1 MFDDAILKAFRVVR
15 MRKAK
20 IEHDFRDKVNGCLEI
35 TNKVA
40 YDEDIDDM
48 KRCFIQAHHDDF
60 GAYPYLE
67 GNFGLKL
74 ENNWLGDI
82 LTCLKNVLHSSDGKY
97 VAEEL
102 WKMTS
107 RCLTFEE
114 KNEKTSWMDIEML
127 NRLFQALGSELID
140 FEHLYTTG
148 SLQFIGF
155 SVGAAG
161 PDFKRI
167 YVGESEMRGMM
178 GDYSLGFYEPKAIE
192 NAIVNLP
199 GFTKSLASQIRQAHP
214 TAEMK
219 EHDDAILAQVRES
232 LNNKEEIIQNILR
245 GLDCSK

>member
-20 IEHDFRDKVNGCLEI
+20 IEHDFRDEVHGCLQI
-35 TNKVA
+35 LNRVA
-40 YDEDIDDM
+40 NDEDIDNM
-48 KRCFIQAHHDDF
+48 KRCFIQAHPEDF
-60 GAYPYLE
+60 GAYPPLE
-67 GNFGLKL
+67 GNFGLRL

-114 KNEKTSWMDIEML
+114 KNEKTSWMDTEML

-148 SLQFIGF
+148 SLQFVDF
-155 SVGAAG
+155 VVRDSDLTRVTVG
-161 PDFKRI
+161 RT
-167 YVGESEMRGMM
+167 EMMSM
-178 GDYSLGFYEPKAIE
+178 LGDYALSFYEPKTIK

-199 GFTKSLASQIRQAHP
+199 GFTKSLASQIRHAHP
-214 TAEMK
+214 TAAMMEY
-219 EHDDAILAQVRES
+219 DDAILAQVRET
-232 LNNKEEIIQNILR
+232 LNNKEAIIQNILR

>member
-20 IEHDFRDKVNGCLEI
+20 IEHDFRAKVNGCLQI
-35 TNKVA
+35 LNKVS
-40 YDEDIDDM
+40 YDEDIDNM
-48 KRCFIQAHHDDF
+48 KRCFIQAHTDDF
-60 GAYPYLE
+60 GAYPQLE
-67 GNFGLKL
+67 GNFYIKL

-82 LTCLKNVLHSSDGKY
+82 LTCLKDVLHSSDGKH

-127 NRLFQALGSELID
+127 NRIFQALGSELID

-148 SLQFIGF
+148 SLQFREF
-155 SVGAAG
+155 VVRDSDLTKVTVG
-161 PDFKRI
+161 RH
-167 YVGESEMRGMM
+167 EMISMM
-178 GDYSLGFYEPKAIE
+178 SDYTLSFYEPKTIE

-214 TAEMK
+214 TAAMK
-219 EHDDAILAQVRES
+219 EHDDAMLAQVKEA
-232 LNNKEEIIQNILR
+232 LNNREEIIQNILR

>member
-20 IEHDFRDKVNGCLEI
+20 IEHDFRDAIHGRLQILNRVRDE
-35 TNKVA
+35 
-40 YDEDIDDM
+40 EDILNM
-48 KRCFIQAHHDDF
+48 KSIHIMAHPDDF
-60 GAYPYLE
+60 SEYPALE
-67 GNFGLKL
+67 GNFWLKL

-82 LTCLKNVLHSSDGKY
+82 LTCLKNVLHSSDRKY

-140 FEHLYTTG
+140 FEHLYPTG
-148 SLQFIGF
+148 SLQLNEFAVMDSNF
-155 SVGAAG
+155 TRVTVG
-161 PDFKRI
+161 RT
-167 YVGESEMRGMM
+167 EMSRML
-178 GDYSLGFYEPKAIE
+178 GDCALSFYEPKAIE

-199 GFTKSLASQIRQAHP
+199 GFTKSFASQIRQKYP

-219 EHDDAILAQVRES
+219 REDEAKLAQV
-232 LNNKEEIIQNILR
+232 KEALSDQEAMIKNILG

>member
-20 IEHDFRDKVNGCLEI
+20 IEHNFRDEINGCLKI
-35 TNKVA
+35 LNRVA
-40 YDEDIDDM
+40 DDEDIDNM
-48 KRCFIQAHHDDF
+48 KRCFIQANSDDF

-67 GNFGLKL
+67 GNFYLKL

-82 LTCLKNVLHSSDGKY
+82 LDCLKDVLHSSDGKH

-148 SLQFIGF
+148 SLQFTEF
-155 SVGAAG
+155 TVKSPG

-167 YVGESEMRGMM
+167 YIGRNEMISMM
-178 GDYSLGFYEPKAIE
+178 GSYSLGFYEPKAIE

-219 EHDDAILAQVRES
+219 EQDDAILAQVKES
-232 LNNKEEIIQNILR
+232 LNNQEAIIQNILR

>member
-20 IEHDFRDKVNGCLEI
+20 IEHDFRDRILGRLQILNRVSD
-35 TNKVA
+35 
-40 YDEDIDDM
+40 DEDILNM
-48 KRCFIQAHHDDF
+48 KSIHLMAHPDDF
-60 GAYPYLE
+60 SAYPALE
-67 GNFGLKL
+67 FNFWLKL

-82 LTCLKNVLHSSDGKY
+82 LVCLKNVLHSSDGKY

-114 KNEKTSWMDIEML
+114 KNEKTSWTDDEML
-127 NRLFQALGSELID
+127 NRLFKALCSELID

-148 SLQFIGF
+148 SLQFNEFRVMSPGLTLN
-155 SVGAAG
+155 
-161 PDFKRI
+161 RI
-167 YVGESEMRGMM
+167 YVGKSEMSRML
-178 GDYSLGFYEPKAIE
+178 GDYSLGFYEPKQIE

-199 GFTKSLASQIRQAHP
+199 GFTKSLASRIRHVHP

-219 EHDDAILAQVRES
+219 REDDAKLAQVKEA
-232 LNNKEEIIQNILR
+232 LNNQEAMIQNILG

>member
-20 IEHDFRDKVNGCLEI
+20 IEHDFRDQVNGCLQI
-35 TNKVA
+35 LNKVA
-40 YDEDIDDM
+40 YDEDIENM
-48 KRCFIQAHHDDF
+48 KRCYIQAHHDDF
-60 GAYPYLE
+60 GAYPPLE

-82 LTCLKNVLHSSDGKY
+82 LTCLKDVLHSSDGKH

-127 NRLFQALGSELID
+127 NRIFQALGSELID

-148 SLQFIGF
+148 SLQFTEF
-155 SVGAAG
+155 VVRDSDLTRVTVG
-161 PDFKRI
+161 RN
-167 YVGESEMRGMM
+167 EMMSMM

-199 GFTKSLASQIRQAHP
+199 GFTKSLATQIRHAHP

-219 EHDDAILAQVRES
+219 EHDDAMLAQIKES
-232 LNNKEEIIQNILR
+232 LNNREEIIQNILR

>member
-20 IEHDFRDKVNGCLEI
+20 IEHDFRDKVNGSLQI
-35 TNKVA
+35 LNRVA
-40 YDEDIDDM
+40 NDEDIDNM
-48 KRCFIQAHHDDF
+48 KMCWIHAHPDDF
-60 GAYPYLE
+60 SAYPALE

-82 LTCLKNVLHSSDGKY
+82 LTCLKDVLHSSDGKH

-148 SLQFIGF
+148 SLQFIEF
-155 SVGAAG
+155 VVRDSDLTRITVG
-161 PDFKRI
+161 R
-167 YVGESEMRGMM
+167 SEMMCMM
-178 GDYSLGFYEPKAIE
+178 GDYSLGFYDPKAIE

-199 GFTKSLASQIRQAHP
+199 GFTKSLASKIRQAHP

-219 EHDDAILAQVRES
+219 QHDDAILAQVKES
-232 LNNKEEIIQNILR
+232 LNNKEAIIQNLLR

>member
-1 MFDDAILKAFRVVR
+1 MFDATILKAFRVVR

-20 IEHDFRDKVNGCLEI
+20 IEHDFRESIHGRLQILNSVRDE
-35 TNKVA
+35 
-40 YDEDIDDM
+40 EDILNM
-48 KRCFIQAHHDDF
+48 KSIHIMAHPDDF
-60 GAYPYLE
+60 SEYPALE

-82 LTCLKNVLHSSDGKY
+82 LTCLKDVLHSSDGKH

-148 SLQFIGF
+148 SLQFTEF
-155 SVGAAG
+155 VVMDSNFTRVTVG
-161 PDFKRI
+161 KN
-167 YVGESEMRGMM
+167 EMMSMM
-178 GDYSLGFYEPKAIE
+178 GDYPLGFYEPKAIE
-192 NAIVNLP
+192 NAIANLP
-199 GFTKSLASQIRQAHP
+199 GLTKSLASQIRQAHP

-219 EHDDAILAQVRES
+219 REDDARLAQV
-232 LNNKEEIIQNILR
+232 KEALSDQEAMIQNILG

>member
-20 IEHDFRDKVNGCLEI
+20 IEHDFRDKVNGCLQI
-35 TNKVA
+35 LNKVA
-40 YDEDIDDM
+40 YDEDIDNM
-48 KRCFIQAHHDDF
+48 KRCYIQAHHEDF
-60 GAYPYLE
+60 GAYPPLE

-82 LTCLKNVLHSSDGKY
+82 LACLKDVLHSSDGKH

-127 NRLFQALGSELID
+127 NRIFQALGSELID

-148 SLQFIGF
+148 SLQFTEF
-155 SVGAAG
+155 VVRDSDLTRVTV
-161 PDFKRI
+161 RRN
-167 YVGESEMRGMM
+167 EMMSMM

-199 GFTKSLASQIRQAHP
+199 GFTKSLASQIRHAHP

-219 EHDDAILAQVRES
+219 EQDDAILAQVKES
-232 LNNKEEIIQNILR
+232 LNNQEAIIQNILR

>member
-20 IEHDFRDKVNGCLEI
+20 IEHDFRDEVHGCLQI

-48 KRCFIQAHHDDF
+48 KRCFIQANSDDF
-60 GAYPYLE
+60 SAYPYLE
-67 GNFGLKL
+67 GNFGLRL

-82 LTCLKNVLHSSDGKY
+82 LTCLKDVLHSSDGKH

-148 SLQFIGF
+148 SLHFIGF

-167 YVGESEMRGMM
+167 YVGETEMRGML
-178 GDYSLGFYEPKAIE
+178 GDYQDLFYEPKTIK
-192 NAIVNLP
+192 NAIVNLS

-214 TAEMK
+214 TAAMK
-219 EHDDAILAQVRES
+219 EHDDAILAQVKES

>member
-1 MFDDAILKAFRVVR
+1 MFDDVILKAFRVVR

-20 IEHDFRDKVNGCLEI
+20 IEHDFRDEI
-35 TNKVA
+35 HGSLQILNRVA
-40 YDEDIDDM
+40 DDEDIDNM
-48 KRCFIQAHHDDF
+48 KKCFIQANTDDF
-60 GAYPYLE
+60 SAYPYLE

-82 LTCLKNVLHSSDGKY
+82 LTCLKDVLHSSDGKH

-114 KNEKTSWMDIEML
+114 KNEKTSWIDIEML

-148 SLQFIGF
+148 SLQFTEF
-155 SVGAAG
+155 AVRAPG
-161 PDFKRI
+161 PDLNRI
-167 YVGESEMRGMM
+167 HVGRSEMISMM
-178 GDYSLGFYEPKAIE
+178 SSYNLAFYEPKTIK

-219 EHDDAILAQVRES
+219 QHDDAILAQVKES
-232 LNNKEEIIQNILR
+232 LNNQEAIIQNILR

>member
-20 IEHDFRDKVNGCLEI
+20 IEHDFRDEI
-35 TNKVA
+35 HGSLQILNKVA
-40 YDEDIDDM
+40 YDEDIDNM
-48 KRCFIQAHHDDF
+48 YRCFLHANSDDF
-60 GAYPYLE
+60 GAYPPLE

-82 LTCLKNVLHSSDGKY
+82 LTCLKDVLHSTDGRH
-97 VAEEL
+97 VADEL

-127 NRLFQALGSELID
+127 NRIFKALGSELID

-148 SLQFIGF
+148 SLLFVDF
-155 SVGAAG
+155 VVRDSDLTRVTVG
-161 PDFKRI
+161 R
-167 YVGESEMRGMM
+167 SEMMSM
-178 GDYSLGFYEPKAIE
+178 LGDYSQGFYEPKAIK

-214 TAEMK
+214 TAAMK
-219 EHDDAILAQVRES
+219 EQDDAILAQVKES

>member
-1 MFDDAILKAFRVVR
+1 MFDDVILKAFRVVR

-20 IEHDFRDKVNGCLEI
+20 IEHDFRAEVNGCLQI
-35 TNKVA
+35 LNRVA
-40 YDEDIDDM
+40 DDEDIDNM
-48 KRCFIQAHHDDF
+48 KRCFIQAHHEDF
-60 GAYPYLE
+60 GAYPPLE

-82 LTCLKNVLHSSDGKY
+82 LTCLKDVLHSSDGKH

-114 KNEKTSWMDIEML
+114 KNNKTSWIDIEML

-148 SLQFIGF
+148 SLQFTEF
-155 SVGAAG
+155 VVRDSDLTRVTVG
-161 PDFKRI
+161 R
-167 YVGESEMRGMM
+167 SEMISML
-178 GDYSLGFYEPKAIE
+178 GDYNLAFYEPKAIE

-199 GFTKSLASQIRQAHP
+199 GFTKSLASQIRHAHP

-219 EHDDAILAQVRES
+219 EHDDAILAQVKET
-232 LNNKEEIIQNILR
+232 LNNKEAIIQNILR
-245 GLDCSK
+245 GLDCSM